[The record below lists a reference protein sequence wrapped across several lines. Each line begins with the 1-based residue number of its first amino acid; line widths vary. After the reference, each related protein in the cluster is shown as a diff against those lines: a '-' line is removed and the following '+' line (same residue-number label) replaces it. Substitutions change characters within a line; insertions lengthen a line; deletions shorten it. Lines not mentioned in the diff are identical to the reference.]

1 MNGIYVQR
9 LAEER
14 YLRAPL
20 LKEREAFL
28 QHRLSIGINRRAV
41 RMTSATLLHV
51 VRILKL
57 KEPRAVT
64 SDEVLAGGRAWAA
77 DAEFHRHKQAGPNS
91 SRVFTTAAFLFLV
104 HAGLLT
110 SKLQCEP
117 FGTELQLYG
126 RMLEEQ
132 RGLQANTVAGLKGNL
147 LRFFRWLGQRSAT
160 LQAIKTADVLEYLHE
175 RSGRSSEA
183 YVAIIA
189 GALRSFFTYAAEQAW
204 LERSIVDV
212 LEERCPGVAKVK
224 PVVTLPWQT
233 VLGLINSA
241 NGKDGSTIRAKA
253 VMLLCAVYGFR
264 ASEVAALKLCDLD
277 WVERTISV
285 RRSKSGIWQCMPLR
299 SEVGKALKL
308 YIEAV
313 RPPSSCRQVFVTL
326 QRPHRAMKGANIGL
340 VVRRRMLDMGMCS
353 TKLGP
358 HTLRHACATQL
369 LASGSSL
376 REIADFLGHRD
387 FKSVSIYACCDD
399 EALRQIAAFSIAD
412 VTCK

>member
-1 MNGIYVQR
+1 MSVIEIYVQR
-9 LAEER
+9 LAQER

-20 LKEREAFL
+20 LTEREAFL

-41 RMTSATLLHV
+41 RMTAATLLHV
-51 VRILKL
+51 VRTLKL
-57 KEPRAVT
+57 AEARAVT
-64 SDEVLAGGRAWAA
+64 REEVLAGGRAWAA
-77 DAEFHRHKQAGPNS
+77 DADFHPHKQAGPNS
-91 SRVFTTAAFLFLV
+91 SKVFTTAAFLFLG

-110 SKLQCEP
+110 SERLGEP
-117 FGTELQLYG
+117 FETELRVYG

-132 RGLQANTVAGLKGNL
+132 RGLKANTIAGLKGNL
-147 LRFFRWLGQRSAT
+147 LRFFRWLGPRRAT
-160 LQAIKTADVLEYLHE
+160 LKAIVAADVLEYLEE
-175 RSGRSSEA
+175 RSRRGSEA

-189 GALRSFFTYAAEQAW
+189 GALRSFFKYGAERAW
-204 LERSIVDV
+204 LNPSIGDV
-212 LEERCPGVAKVK
+212 LEEIRPGIPKVK
-224 PVVTLPWQT
+224 PLLTLPWQT
-233 VLGLINSA
+233 VLGLIDSA
-241 NGKDGSTIRAKA
+241 NGNDGSSIRAKA

-285 RRSKSGIWQCMPLR
+285 RRSKSGVWQCMPLR

-308 YIEAV
+308 YIRAV
-313 RPPSSCRQVFVTL
+313 RPPCSCRQVFVTL

-340 VVRRRMLDMGMCS
+340 VVRRRMLAMGRSC

-387 FKSVSIYACCDD
+387 FKSVSIYARCDD

-412 VTCK
+412 VT